1 MQVFWL
7 LQLNEYKTK
16 MKEVQADLQRQMQAA
31 KKVNKMLLMDKQ
43 FFVKTMGFVVTDE
56 HTLLG
61 TCLIG

>member
-1 MQVFWL
+1 
-7 LQLNEYKTK
+7 